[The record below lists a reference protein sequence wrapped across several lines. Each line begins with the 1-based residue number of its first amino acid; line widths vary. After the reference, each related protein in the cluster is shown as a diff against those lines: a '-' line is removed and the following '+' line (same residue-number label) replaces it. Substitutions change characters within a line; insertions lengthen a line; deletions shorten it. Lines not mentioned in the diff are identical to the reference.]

1 MSRATCTLQLKKIKM
16 KKYLS
21 QFVVGPLHTVHCVHD
36 HKKNFKRISWIL
48 MSAPFVSINTSK
60 FSKDFVRFWCQPI
73 DFLVSSYFWIPKTLN
88 ASWNFAVIRNVV
100 QLTRKAPLQNVERYQ
115 KHTQI
120 WLSKTLQIFLEKQ
133 WAANDCF
140 PMIKNVSGTCCEWNF
155 RFYGTNLKKLYII
168 ILYKICQL
176 LLVQLFPKSSRYL
189 KLSQKNTE
197 ISKSQLW

>member
-1 MSRATCTLQLKKIKM
+1 
-16 KKYLS
+16 
-21 QFVVGPLHTVHCVHD
+21 
-36 HKKNFKRISWIL
+36 
-48 MSAPFVSINTSK
+48 MSAPCIQYIVCMIIKKISKEFLGFWCRPLLWASIHQNFWKNLSDFDVGPFCEHQPIK
-60 FSKDFVRFWCQPI
+60 ILKDFVRFWCQPI

-120 WLSKTLQIFLEKQ
+120 WLSKTLQIFLETQ

-140 PMIKNVSGTCCEWNF
+140 PIIKNVSGTCCEWNF